1 MLKVSSASMVDIN
14 GDLRTD
20 ILTTSMSAYLNLI
33 ESGVSIGMA
42 MTFLEQKDNS
52 SITSV
57 KGNQTMLSLSNA

>member
-1 MLKVSSASMVDIN
+1 MVDIN

-20 ILTTSMSAYLNLI
+20 ILTAAMSEYLNLI

-52 SITSV
+52 SITLIQR
-57 KGNQTMLSLSNA
+57 KTTAKAIHSNINYHS

>member
-1 MLKVSSASMVDIN
+1 MVDIN

-20 ILTTSMSAYLNLI
+20 ILTAAMSEYLNLI

-57 KGNQTMLSLSNA
+57 KGNQTMLSLSKA